1 MADIFGDK
9 EVVTKGF
16 LADYMFQQS
25 AYRADALNGYMG
37 QLMAALNSNGTT
49 ALDIQRKESYVR
61 EAGWYFKTLAVQE
74 IGKSCLIIITSS
86 EKKLFSVCSKRFL
99 CKRTLKCLVNDEE
112 SHQR

>member
-37 QLMAALNSNGTT
+37 QLTAALNSDGET

-86 EKKLFSVCSKRFL
+86 EKNLKFARKGFYASVPL
-99 CKRTLKCLVNDEE
+99 NI
-112 SHQR
+112 